1 MVDSGPAEA
10 QVGLVATST
19 EAYDGKAE
27 PTPTPAPPSWA
38 LLGWVATVSL
48 VADVGTKAWA
58 HAALAGW
65 DGVRRNPKKWVLID
79 GFFAF
84 TFAQNPGGA
93 WSFLRGW
100 PDGVRRPFF
109 LFVSASASVLLVA
122 VYRRLHATQRSLAV
136 GLALALGG
144 ALGNLVDRMRY
155 GWVIDFIDVYVRW
168 GGREHHWPTFN
179 VADIAIVVGVV
190 LMVREAARAARTLP

>member
-1 MVDSGPAEA
+1 MVESAPAEA
-10 QVGLVATST
+10 QVELATPSA
-19 EAYDGKAE
+19 EASAGDAK
-27 PTPTPAPPSWA
+27 PAPPSIPPSWG
-38 LLGWVATVSL
+38 LLGWVAAVSL
-48 VADVGTKAWA
+48 VADLGTKAWA

-155 GWVIDFIDVYVRW
+155 GWVIDFIDVYVPW
-168 GGREHHWPTFN
+168 GGRDRHWPTFN

-190 LMVREAARAARTLP
+190 LMVREAARAARTVP